1 MPESLIR
8 VIQGERFT
16 PYSLAR
22 KLSARVLLESSS
34 AQHGRSRYSLLM
46 VQEAFRLIQEN
57 KVCYFVKNNQRFK
70 VRSIH
75 RDVLDLLV
83 YFANQLPNP
92 KQDFPFPSGGVGY
105 LAYENCQYFDRIRLE
120 TQPDPLNLPE
130 AVFLFGHVWA
140 VFDHYTDLIYL
151 IGMNW
156 KEAETNL
163 EALLQQL
170 ENQINDKQWDFLNDG
185 QDPVPARLLPD
196 SWADSFKRGV
206 EIVRD
211 HIIQGNLLQGV
222 LSRRLLVETD
232 MPALDAYRN
241 LRSNNPSPYMF
252 YLDFGFGQLFGA
264 SPEVHV
270 KVKNGQAMIRPIA
283 GTRRRG
289 KTEEEDKSLEKELLA
304 DVKEQA
310 EHLMLVDLARNDLG
324 RVCERGSI
332 AVPDYY
338 VVERYSHVMHIVSG
352 VTGKLKKELLGTDAL
367 RATFPAGTVSGAP
380 KIRAIEILSSLEP
393 VARRFY
399 AGVVGWVG
407 PGGDLDTCIAIRCG
421 WKSGNKLVIQA
432 GAGIVYDSNPER
444 ELEETNEKLRAMAQ
458 SVGLEV

>member
-8 VIQGERFT
+8 VLQGERYT

-22 KLSARVLLESSS
+22 KLGAAVLLESSS
-34 AQHGRSRYSLLM
+34 AQHGRSRYSLLL
-46 VQEAFRLIQEN
+46 VREAFRIIQQQRE
-57 KVCYFVKNNQRFK
+57 CFFVKEGKKSRI
-70 VRSIH
+70 RSIH
-75 RDVLDLLV
+75 RDILDLLV

-92 KQDFPFPSGGVGY
+92 RQDFPFPSGGVGF
-105 LAYENCQYFDRIRLE
+105 LAYENCRYFDTIVL
-120 TQPDPLNLPE
+120 QPQDDPLNLPE
-130 AVFLFGHVWA
+130 AIFLFGHVWA

-156 KEAETNL
+156 KEADIDLE
-163 EALLQQL
+163 EALQGI
-170 ENQINDKQWDFLNDG
+170 EEQIGDGQWEFLNADSTSTRA
-185 QDPVPARLLPD
+185 VLLPD
-196 SWADSFKRGV
+196 EWADSFRHGV
-206 EIVRD
+206 EVVRD
-211 HIIQGNLLQGV
+211 HIIKGNLLQGV

-232 MPALDAYRN
+232 IPAIEAYRH

-252 YLDFGFGQLFGA
+252 YLDFGNGQLFGA

-270 KVKNGQAMIRPIA
+270 KVKNGQALIRPIA

-289 KTEEEDKSLEKELLA
+289 KDEGEDKALEKELLA
-304 DVKEQA
+304 DTKEQA

-352 VTGKLKKELLGTDAL
+352 VSGKLRPGMLGTDAL

-380 KIRAIEILSSLEP
+380 KIRAIEILSTLEP

-421 WKSGNKLVIQA
+421 WKSGNRLALQA
-432 GAGIVYDSNPER
+432 GAGIVYDSRPER
-444 ELEETNEKLRAMAQ
+444 ELEETNEKLRAMAH